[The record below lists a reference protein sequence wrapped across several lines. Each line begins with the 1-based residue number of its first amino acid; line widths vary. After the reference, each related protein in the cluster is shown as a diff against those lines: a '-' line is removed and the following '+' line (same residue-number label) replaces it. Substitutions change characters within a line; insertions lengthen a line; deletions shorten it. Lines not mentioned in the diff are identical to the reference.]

1 MEQTEDGLYGRKP
14 YLSEVLDVSAFC
26 RGRANII
33 VAPCHS
39 GKTTATAK
47 IVEAHAQGPERVLYL
62 IDTAAGK
69 KAMINRKQAR
79 PITREWVREIDPAW
93 WTGDPEPGKIRV
105 MSYHQFGYELEKSRS
120 FPLGLDLIICDEMH
134 NLIKYMDI
142 EKARNKERE
151 KDGGA
156 EQNCCRKAFECLC
169 QCAVLERDG
178 PLIVIL
184 TATPNSLC
192 QALHKAGRVPFE
204 CFVYSGKVHADLT
217 RERIYYADL
226 PALLKIMKERCVV
239 YVPTLSMMDDCAE
252 AVADGQRRI
261 CCLWSL
267 HNPREMSEEQRV
279 TLDYLLQHERIPE
292 GIDVLIINAAYETSI
307 NIRNEDFRTMVIH
320 TSNADVQVQVR
331 GRLRHDIDKLYLY
344 DKEHVHI
351 AHLFPEEF
359 LNTPLTV
366 SQVREIARRMNPKN
380 EKGRVLAWPS
390 IYKLLEKD
398 GMSASTV
405 RVKNKCV
412 WRIDKL

>member
-26 RGRANII
+26 RGRSNII

-39 GKTTATAK
+39 GKTTAAAK

-69 KAMINRKQAR
+69 KAMINRKQAK
-79 PITREWVREIDPAW
+79 PITREWMRDIDPSW
-93 WTGDPEPGKIRV
+93 WTGEPEPGKIRV

-120 FPLGLDLIICDEMH
+120 FPMGLDLIICDEMH

-169 QCAVLERDG
+169 Q
-178 PLIVIL
+178 
-184 TATPNSLC
+184 
-192 QALHKAGRVPFE
+192 ALHNAGRVPFE

-226 PALLKIMKERCVV
+226 PALLKTLKERCVV

-279 TLDYLLQHERIPE
+279 ALDYLLQHERIPE

-331 GRLRHDIDKLYLY
+331 GWLRHDIDKLYLY

-351 AHLFPEEF
+351 AHLFPEEY

-366 SQVREIARRMNPKN
+366 SQVREIARCMNLKN

-398 GMSASTV
+398 GLSTSTV
-405 RVKNKCV
+405 RVRNKCV